1 MPSPSARSKGR
12 AHRQDD
18 QREVAA
24 RRDSSPLGRVKLR
37 AKATSNQNAL
47 VPGPPPVPRIAVPG
61 AKVERFGAYYL
72 HETLGEGGMAS
83 VHRATRIDG
92 EGKPVALKRL
102 WPHLCDDTDF
112 VESFVQEARLARLLS
127 HENIAQAYELGKAN
141 GLYYI
146 AMELVSGPTLEAV
159 MRQSRTAAGAIPLP
173 IILEILIQLCDALEH
188 AHNLP
193 DELGRPLHLIHR
205 DVSPANII
213 ISNSGVVK
221 LIDFGIAKA
230 ARSRVQTQVGYI
242 KGKLSYV
249 APEYTYGRL
258 DGRADLFAVG
268 VVAHELLT
276 GHRLFHAST
285 EIETVRKVRELK
297 IAAPSRYERRVTVEL
312 DDIVLTALQRDPDQ
326 RWQNAAAMGK
336 ALRAVAEEIG
346 RVDARETKR
355 WVEWAFTREPWS
367 ESSVG
372 KLVDT
377 LAFTRVDRIP
387 QKPTSPSAPT
397 SASSTGQVTRQAIPL
412 PAPLFDEEAPTFDQA
427 PPTIPTPRL
436 DPTKLERKSKPP
448 AKRLEN
454 TQRVPRGAVVQSRGV
469 WIMIA
474 LIGMLLALAAWTGRL
489 ADVIAP
495 I

>member
-1 MPSPSARSKGR
+1 M
-12 AHRQDD
+12 
-18 QREVAA
+18 
-24 RRDSSPLGRVKLR
+24 RDSRPLGRVKLR
-37 AKATSNQNAL
+37 AKASSSHSAL
-47 VPGPPPVPRIAVPG
+47 MSVGASLQPSISGPPPLPKGPPPVPAPK
-61 AKVERFGAYYL
+61 AERFGAYYL
-72 HETLGEGGMAS
+72 HESLGEGGMAS

-112 VESFVQEARLARLLS
+112 VESFVQEARLARLLR
-127 HENIAQAYELGKAN
+127 HDNIAQAYELGKAN

-173 IILEILIQLCDALEH
+173 IILEILIQLCDALDH
-188 AHNLP
+188 AHNLE

-213 ISNSGVVK
+213 ISNSGIVK

-276 GHRLFHAST
+276 GHRLFHAET

-297 IAAPSRYERRVTVEL
+297 ISAPSRHERRVTLEL
-312 DDIVLTALQRDPDQ
+312 DDIVLTALQRDPEL

-336 ALRAVAEEIG
+336 ALRAVADEIG

-367 ESSVG
+367 ESGVG

-377 LAFTRVDRIP
+377 LAFTHV
-387 QKPTSPSAPT
+387 KPVPER
-397 SASSTGQVTRQAIPL
+397 STAKVTRQAIPL
-412 PAPLFDEEAPTFDQA
+412 PAPLFDEEALTYDQA
-427 PPTIPTPRL
+427 PPTVPTPRL
-436 DPTKLERKSKPP
+436 DPTKVPTKVERKSMPP
-448 AKRLEN
+448 AKRLDN
-454 TQRVPRGAVVQSRGV
+454 TQRMPRGAYMQRGV
-469 WIMIA
+469 WVTLA
-474 LIGMLLALAAWTGRL
+474 LIGMLFALAAWTGRL